1 MTDRQGREIYLTQ
14 ERWEHILSKHPE
26 LSGRLEEVL
35 VTIRM
40 GRRKQSKLDPQ
51 TYCYYRR
58 VTNLPE
64 PYDTIMIFVAFR
76 YRTRQL
82 VLHLLQAPPLNLILQ
97 LYSFKPTPRARAIP
111 VASLAQSIPVA
122 A

>member
-1 MTDRQGREIYLTQ
+1 MQRWTVTDRQGREIYLTQ

-64 PYDTIMIFVAFR
+64 LYDTIMIFVAFR
-76 YRTRQL
+76 YRTLPEQN
-82 VLHLLQAPPLNLILQ
+82 VV
-97 LYSFKPTPRARAIP
+97 
-111 VASLAQSIPVA
+111 VANNFVTTAWGDVSSA
-122 A
+122 